1 MGAPEG
7 VGGGG
12 GEESVVNLLS
22 AKKFF
27 IAAMLLRDED
37 EKGTEL
43 YFFIPSSLILWI
55 IPLKAAR
62 GHDRKV
68 QLCHKNPSDV
78 NDTSELHIKKI

>member
-7 VGGGG
+7 VGGG

-37 EKGTEL
+37 KKGTILFHSVIYNSVTVLYCVQTVCLSTLGLEL
-43 YFFIPSSLILWI
+43 MI
-55 IPLKAAR
+55 
-62 GHDRKV
+62 
-68 QLCHKNPSDV
+68 Q
-78 NDTSELHIKKI
+78 